1 MAAFMAE
8 GSLTCGCAGKST
20 PLRPFTAALHAVY
33 KPRMTPE
40 VDLLAS
46 YWTLAVGAVPHTG
59 PEYSSVDFRVRV
71 EEAARAGFTGIGLW
85 HADLEYSLQRY
96 SLADMKKILTD
107 NGIRHVELEFLTGWF
122 KDGEEK
128 AQSDVTKTLLF
139 KAAAALGARAIK
151 VGDFTNQKCP
161 MPKLI
166 ERFAGLCRE
175 AQDYGTRIAFEM
187 MPFSIISSLKDAL
200 TLAQGTDARNGGI
213 FFDLWH
219 MVKLNIPY
227 DAVASF
233 PAQYRIGMEIN
244 DGFSREHSIPDMV
257 EETTGHRQL
266 CGDGEFDIRTFVT
279 KVRAAGWTGPWGI
292 EVLNKKL
299 RQEDI
304 HTLAPKVYRTTIAQ
318 FT

>member
-1 MAAFMAE
+1 MADCAAE
-8 GSLTCGCAGKST
+8 ST
-20 PLRPFTAALHAVY
+20 ARRAFTAALPAVY
-33 KPRMTPE
+33 NPAMNTQ

-59 PEYSSVDFRVRV
+59 PEYSSVDFRIRV
-71 EEAARAGFTGIGLW
+71 EQAAKAGFRGMGLW
-85 HADLEYSLQRY
+85 HADIAHTLKRY
-96 SLADMKKILTD
+96 TLAEMNGILKD

-128 AQSDVTKTLLF
+128 AQSDVTKQLLF
-139 KAAAALGARAIK
+139 EAAAALGARSIK

-161 MPKLI
+161 FPKLI

-175 AQDYGTRIAFEM
+175 AESHGTRIAFEM
-187 MPFSIISSLKDAL
+187 MPFSIISSLEDAL
-200 TLAQGTDARNGGI
+200 ALAKGADAANGGI

-233 PAQYRIGMEIN
+233 PARYRLGMEIN
-244 DGFSREHSIPDMV
+244 DGFSREHSMPDMV
-257 EETTGHRQL
+257 EETTQHRQL
-266 CGDGEFDIRTFVT
+266 CGEGEFDIKGFVT
-279 KVRAAGWTGPWGI
+279 RIQAAGWTGPWGI

-318 FT
+318 FAS

>member
-1 MAAFMAE
+1 MN
-8 GSLTCGCAGKST
+8 TQ
-20 PLRPFTAALHAVY
+20 
-33 KPRMTPE
+33 

-59 PEYSSVDFRVRV
+59 PEHSAVDFRIRV
-71 EEAARAGFTGIGLW
+71 EQAAKAGFTGMGFW
-85 HADLEYSLQRY
+85 HADLEYTQRRY
-96 SLADMKKILTD
+96 SLADMNKILKD

-122 KDGEEK
+122 NDGEEK
-128 AQSDVTKTLLF
+128 AQSDITKKLLF
-139 KAAAALGARAIK
+139 DAASALGARAIK

-175 AQDYGTRIAFEM
+175 AEGHGTRIAFEM
-187 MPFSIISSLKDAL
+187 MPFSIISSLENAL
-200 TLAQGTDARNGGI
+200 ALAKGAAAKNGGI

-227 DAVASF
+227 DSVANF

-244 DGFSREHSIPDMV
+244 DGFSREHSMPDMV

-266 CGDGEFDIRTFVT
+266 CGDGEFDIKSFVT
-279 KVRAAGWTGPWGI
+279 KIRAAGWSGPWGI

-318 FT
+318 FAT

>member
-1 MAAFMAE
+1 LHHEVYPDPALY
-8 GSLTCGCAGKST
+8 GSGASG
-20 PLRPFTAALHAVY
+20 V
-33 KPRMTPE
+33 KPRTMNTQI
-40 VDLLAS
+40 DLLAS

-59 PEYSSVDFRVRV
+59 PEHSSADFRVRV
-71 EEAARAGFTGIGLW
+71 EEASKAGFTGMGIW
-85 HADLEYSLQRY
+85 HADLEHSLRRY
-96 SLADMKKILTD
+96 SLTDMKKILTD

-122 KDGEEK
+122 NDGEEK
-128 AQSDVTKTLLF
+128 ANSDVTKKLLLE
-139 KAAAALGARAIK
+139 AAEGLGARAIK
-151 VGDFTNQKCP
+151 VGDFSNQKCP

-175 AQDYGTRIAFEM
+175 AENHGTRVAFEM
-187 MPFSIISSLKDAL
+187 MPFSIISSLEDAL
-200 TLAQGTDARNGGI
+200 TLARGADAKNGGI

-227 DAVASF
+227 DSVAAF

-244 DGFSREHSIPDMV
+244 DGFSREHSMPDMV
-257 EETTGHRQL
+257 EETTGYRQL
-266 CGDGEFDIRTFVT
+266 CGEGEFDIKTFVA

-304 HTLAPKVYRTTIAQ
+304 HTLAPKVFRTTIAQ
-318 FT
+318 FA

>member
-1 MAAFMAE
+1 MN
-8 GSLTCGCAGKST
+8 TQ
-20 PLRPFTAALHAVY
+20 
-33 KPRMTPE
+33 

-59 PEYSSVDFRVRV
+59 PEHSSVDFRVRV
-71 EEAARAGFTGIGLW
+71 EEAAKAGFSGMGLW
-85 HADLEYSLQRY
+85 HADLEHTLKRY
-96 SLADMKKILTD
+96 SLTDMKKILTD

-128 AQSDVTKTLLF
+128 AQSDVTKKLLF
-139 KAAAALGARAIK
+139 EAAAGLGARAIK
-151 VGDFTNQKCP
+151 VGDFTNQTCP

-175 AQDYGTRIAFEM
+175 AEDYGTRVAFEM
-187 MPFSIISSLKDAL
+187 MPFSIISSLEDAL
-200 TLAQGTDARNGGI
+200 TLSQGAAAHNGGI

-227 DAVASF
+227 DKVAAF
-233 PAQYRIGMEIN
+233 PARYRIGMEIN
-244 DGFSREHSIPDMV
+244 DGFSREHSMPDMV
-257 EETTGHRQL
+257 EETTQYRQL
-266 CGDGEFDIRTFVT
+266 CGEGEFDIKSFVA
-279 KVRAAGWTGPWGI
+279 KIHAAGWTGPWGI

-304 HTLAPKVYRTTIAQ
+304 HTLAPKVYRTTIAE
-318 FT
+318 FAT

>member
-1 MAAFMAE
+1 
-8 GSLTCGCAGKST
+8 
-20 PLRPFTAALHAVY
+20 
-33 KPRMTPE
+33 MTTHI
-40 VDLLAS
+40 DLLAS

-59 PEYSSVDFRVRV
+59 PEYSAVEFRVRV
-71 EEAARAGFTGIGLW
+71 EQAAKAGFTGIGLW
-85 HADLEYSLQRY
+85 HADLEHTLRRHT
-96 SLADMKKILTD
+96 LAEMKKILHD

-122 KDGEEK
+122 NDGEEK
-128 AQSDVTKTLLF
+128 LKSDVTKQLLF
-139 KAAAALGARAIK
+139 EAAATLGARAIK

-175 AQDYGTRIAFEM
+175 AEGYGTCVAFEM
-187 MPFSIISSLKDAL
+187 MPFSIISSLEDAL
-200 TLAQGTDARNGGI
+200 TLAKGADARNGGI

-227 DAVASF
+227 DSVANF
-233 PAQYRIGMEIN
+233 PARYRIGMEIN
-244 DGFSREHSIPDMV
+244 DGFSREHSMPDMV

-266 CGDGEFDIRTFVT
+266 CGDGEFDIKSFVA
-279 KVRAAGWTGPWGI
+279 KIRATGWTGPWGI

-318 FT
+318 FAT

>member
-1 MAAFMAE
+1 M
-8 GSLTCGCAGKST
+8 GKST
-20 PLRPFTAALHAVY
+20 APRPFTAAAPAVY
-33 KPRMTPE
+33 NPRMNTQ

-59 PEYSSVDFRVRV
+59 PEHSRVDFRVRV
-71 EEAARAGFTGIGLW
+71 EQAGKAGFTGMGLW
-85 HADLEYSLQRY
+85 HADLEHTLRRY
-96 SLADMKKILTD
+96 SLADMRKILTD

-122 KDGEEK
+122 NDGEEK
-128 AQSDVTKTLLF
+128 ARSDVTKKLLF
-139 KAAAALGARAIK
+139 EAAAGLGARAIK
-151 VGDFTNQKCP
+151 VGDFSNQKCP

-175 AQDYGTRIAFEM
+175 AENYGTRVAFEM
-187 MPFSIISSLKDAL
+187 MPFSIISSLEDAL
-200 TLAQGTDARNGGI
+200 TLAEGAAAANGGI

-219 MVKLNIPY
+219 VVKLGIPY
-227 DAVASF
+227 DSVAAF
-233 PAQYRIGMEIN
+233 PAKYRIGMEIN
-244 DGFSREHSIPDMV
+244 DGFSREHSMPDMV

-266 CGDGEFDIRTFVT
+266 CGEGEFDIKSFVA

-292 EVLNKKL
+292 EVLNKRL

-318 FT
+318 FA